1 VDGEGAEGLRNGGA
15 VKSESLELQRVGVVA
30 KLRAREAQG
39 VVRTL
44 VKWLKARGIE
54 AHLEASLA
62 VKIPSDGSFT
72 LEKFPRELSLI
83 VVLGG
88 DGTLLS
94 VARAMGSKQIP
105 ILGVNLGSLG
115 FLTDVALKDL
125 YSALEAIVRGEG
137 AIDNRMM
144 LAATLERKG
153 RVVASE
159 TVLNDAVI
167 TKGAI
172 ARIIEIGVEIDRQ
185 FVANIRADGLIVSTP
200 TGSTA
205 YSLAAGGP
213 ILHPLLDAMILT
225 PICPHTLTYRP
236 VVVSDDAEIELTL
249 RGDSGEVYATFDGQ
263 TSQQMEPG
271 DVVRVKKSRS
281 GVKLVSL
288 PEKNYF
294 QILRNK
300 LRWAE
305 RPRSRRHTTPPRP

>member
-1 VDGEGAEGLRNGGA
+1 MKNDRLVL
-15 VKSESLELQRVGVVA
+15 ESVGIVA
-30 KLRAREAQG
+30 KLHAREARS

-54 AHLEASLA
+54 PRLEASLA
-62 VKIPSDGSFT
+62 AKVPSFTGLTFT
-72 LEKFPRELSLI
+72 LEKFPRELSMI

-94 VARAMGSKQIP
+94 VGRAMGSRQIP

-115 FLTDVALKDL
+115 FLTDVALKDI
-125 YSALEAIVRGEG
+125 YSALETIAQGE
-137 AIDNRMM
+137 ATIDTRMM
-144 LAATLERKG
+144 LAASLERKG
-153 RVVASE
+153 DAVASE
-159 TVLNDAVI
+159 TVLNDVVI

-185 FVANIRADGLIVSTP
+185 FVANVRADGLIVSTP

-236 VVVSDDAEIELTL
+236 VVVADDVEIELTL

-263 TSQQMEPG
+263 TSQRMEPG

-288 PEKNYF
+288 PAKNYF

-305 RPRSRRHTTPPRP
+305 RPRSRRHTTPPKP

>member
-1 VDGEGAEGLRNGGA
+1 MKN
-15 VKSESLELQRVGVVA
+15 ESLVLEKVGAVA
-30 KLRAREAQG
+30 KLHAKDAIA

-54 AHLEASLA
+54 PHLEASLA
-62 VKIPSDGSFT
+62 AKISSCPGFT
-72 LEKFPRELSLI
+72 LEKFPRDISMV

-115 FLTDVALKDL
+115 FLTDVALKNI
-125 YSALEAIVRGEG
+125 YSSLETIVRGE
-137 AIDNRMM
+137 ATIDIRMM
-144 LAATLERKG
+144 LASTLERKG
-153 RVVASE
+153 QVVVSE
-159 TVLNDAVI
+159 TVLNDVVI

-185 FVANIRADGLIVSTP
+185 FVANIRADGLIVSSP

-213 ILHPLLDAMILT
+213 ILHPMLDAMILT

-236 VVVSDDAEIELTL
+236 VVVADDVEIELTL
-249 RGDSGEVYATFDGQ
+249 RGDPGEVYATFDGQ
-263 TSQQMEPG
+263 TSQPMEPG
-271 DVVRVKKSRS
+271 DVIRVKKSRG

-294 QILRNK
+294 QILRHK

-305 RPRSRRHTTPPRP
+305 RPRSRRHTTPPKP